1 MANTIPLAPMLVL
14 TPYLLINDFSRMP
27 RKITS
32 STIGAIITRLTI
44 EGQSPKVL
52 ARGSV
57 LVVAESLLFGINI
70 DDMIAMSTRKRII
83 RP

>member
-1 MANTIPLAPMLVL
+1 MLVL
-14 TPYLLINDFSRMP
+14 TLYLLINDFSRIP

-32 STIGAIITRLTI
+32 STIGAIITTLII